1 MIRTRLRE
9 AHPDEAGFYSGRYPA
24 GYNHT
29 VWSDHVERIAATVSF
44 AAPWLDYYN
53 IRSVADLS
61 AGDGALVRGLLS
73 AGPLARWSYVGDLN
87 PGPELTHGM
96 AIPGYTYGP
105 TGTHWINPDPLPLIP
120 GVDMLD
126 HWREGN
132 PVDLMVCSE
141 TLEHLDDPD
150 TYLSRVRSSAR
161 SILITTPE
169 NETGTGNAEH
179 YWGWDSE
186 AVSSMLHTA
195 GWNTVDHRIFQPQ
208 TADVYKF
215 QFWMAHR

>member
-9 AHPDEAGFYSGRYPA
+9 SHPDEAEFYAGRYPS

-61 AGDGALVRGLLS
+61 AGDGALVRGLRG
-73 AGPLARWSYVGDLN
+73 AGPHIDWSYVGDLN
-87 PGPELTHGM
+87 PGPELEQGWTSVR
-96 AIPGYTYGP
+96 PGNLTLF
-105 TGTHWINPDPLPLIP
+105 NPLPLVLP
-120 GVDMLD
+120 DGVDILD
-126 HWREGN
+126 RIRPSGS
-132 PVDLMVCSE
+132 PVDLLVCSE

-150 TYLSRVRSSAR
+150 GFLSRARLSAR
-161 SILITTPE
+161 SILVTTPE
-169 NETGTGNAEH
+169 NETATDNEEH

-186 AVSSMLHTA
+186 AVSYMLHTA
-195 GWNTVDHRIFQPQ
+195 GWNTVDHRVFQPLTAQ
-208 TADVYKF
+208 TYSF